1 LFAGNDTSSEAPTGN
16 SEGPDPDT
24 DALLALVEGDDHQ
37 ARVLVPHDSAG
48 HQPVPPM
55 GQTAPP
61 GRGQPSRPMILAA
74 MILAALVLVAVGL
87 AAGIGLP
94 RADNTRG
101 DGDLQ
106 RRAESTGASSPT
118 RPPTRP
124 PTTSSPTTF
133 GYNLVITGV
142 PAGVGAVNLRVNRE
156 DPTCLAVAPGRDT
169 SAGVT
174 VRVGDTVTAIWQ
186 TDRPCTPQTSL
197 ERVSVTQVES
207 GSRLATFGFNLSE
220 HRII

>member
-1 LFAGNDTSSEAPTGN
+1 LFADSDTSSEAPTGN

-37 ARVLVPHDSAG
+37 APVLAPHDPAG
-48 HQPVPPM
+48 HHPLPPM
-55 GQTAPP
+55 GQTAAQR
-61 GRGQPSRPMILAA
+61 RGLPSRPMILAA

-87 AAGIGLP
+87 AAGIRLP
-94 RADNTRG
+94 LAGITHG

-106 RRAESTGASSPT
+106 RRAASTGAT
-118 RPPTRP
+118 PPTTP
-124 PTTSSPTTF
+124 PTTSPTTAF
-133 GYNLVITGV
+133 GSNLIITGV

-169 SAGVT
+169 SVGVT

-197 ERVSVTQVES
+197 ERVSLTQVKS
-207 GSRLATFGFNLSE
+207 GSHLATFWFNLSE
-220 HRII
+220 QRII